1 MTPKG
6 PPVSSPGAKRIRP
19 VSIDNATNPFD
30 NAITPFPQMK
40 EVKIGR
46 QLTALVQPGT
56 PPKWS
61 AGRGQEVDHVAL
73 QCTYDPR
80 DERMS
85 LDQDRRLS

>member
-6 PPVSSPGAKRIRP
+6 PPVSSPDAKRIRP

-46 QLTALVQPGT
+46 QLTALVQPPG
-56 PPKWS
+56 PRRSGPR
-61 AGRGQEVDHVAL
+61 RGQEVDHVAL

-80 DERMS
+80 DERECPS
-85 LDQDRRLS
+85 IKIVG